1 MSAVSEEPLFP
12 LDDATAKMPGNARQV
27 FLHRSQGLGEVVG
40 APKGNDAEGDQYPDW
55 TTNPVPPIVATP
67 WV

>member
-12 LDDATAKMPGNARQV
+12 LDDATAKMPGENQ
-27 FLHRSQGLGEVVG
+27 QVG
-40 APKGNDAEGDQYPDW
+40 ALPKGNDAEGDQYPDW